1 MRRRRTQGGQAVAE
15 FALLYGAVA
24 LPLTFMIIFVAE
36 MLWIWHSVVDYTRD
50 GARYA
55 ATHCWLADGGG
66 GNVIDY
72 MEAHVPPM
80 IDMQQFQNGAAG
92 LQVQY
97 FAQNSDGTL
106 SPFDGSSCATS
117 LCVPDSVS
125 VSVTAYQFLRFS
137 SFFKLPPVTIPPF
150 TATAPMENGGYSD
163 ATGVC
168 TP

>member
-1 MRRRRTQGGQAVAE
+1 MRRRQGGQAVSE
-15 FALLYGAVA
+15 FALLYAAAA

-36 MLWIWHSVVDYTRD
+36 MLWIWHSVADFTRD

-55 ATHCWLADGGG
+55 ATHCWQADGGAA
-66 GNVIDY
+66 NVVDY
-72 MEAHVPPM
+72 MESHVPPM
-80 IDMQQFQNGAAG
+80 IDMQQFQSGAAG

-97 FAQNSDGTL
+97 FVQNSDGTL
-106 SPFDGSSCATS
+106 SLFDGSSCSTA

-125 VSVTAYQFLRFS
+125 VSVTSYQFMRFS

-150 TATAPMENGGYSD
+150 TATAAMESAGYSD